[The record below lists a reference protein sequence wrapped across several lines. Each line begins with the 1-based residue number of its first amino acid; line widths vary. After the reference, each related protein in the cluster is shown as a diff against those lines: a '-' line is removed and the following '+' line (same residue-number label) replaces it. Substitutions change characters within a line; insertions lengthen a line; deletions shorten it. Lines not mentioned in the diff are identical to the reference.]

1 MPAGYIDGGEGDDN
15 QYILKVG
22 DAFDNVDELKSMVL
36 CSIDGIGDVRLSD
49 VADIELTDN
58 ADDSYAKVGKTAPCC
73 FQSIKAPRLPPRLS
87 PTQAPLL

>member
-1 MPAGYIDGGEGDDN
+1 MNTLKQLIAAQNFSMPAGYIDGGEGDDN

-58 ADDSYAKVGKTAPCC
+58 ADDSYAKVGK
-73 FQSIKAPRLPPRLS
+73 KPRRAAFNL
-87 PTQAPLL
+87 

>member
-1 MPAGYIDGGEGDDN
+1 M
-15 QYILKVG
+15 
-22 DAFDNVDELKSMVL
+22 DELKSMVL

-58 ADDSYAKVGKTAPCC
+58 ADDSYAKVGKNRAVLLSIYKSSTA
-73 FQSIKAPRLPPRLS
+73 STSLS